1 MGMIK
6 LLFNIF
12 SCSYPVPRSQSVQ
25 AAARPPSLLS
35 SSPPSLP
42 ASSPPSLKLDGK
54 ASARI
59 ITAALRREG
68 QGRGE
73 ITPKEG
79 GQEEGG
85 KQGGREGGKEG
96 GNGREQAGRAPKKRR
111 RG

>member
-1 MGMIK
+1 MGVVK

-12 SCSYPVPRSQSVQ
+12 SCSYPVPRFPSVQ
-25 AAARPPSLLS
+25 AAARPSSLLA

-85 KQGGREGGKEG
+85 KQGGREGGKERG
-96 GNGREQAGRAPKKRR
+96 KGREQAGRAPKKRR
-111 RG
+111 